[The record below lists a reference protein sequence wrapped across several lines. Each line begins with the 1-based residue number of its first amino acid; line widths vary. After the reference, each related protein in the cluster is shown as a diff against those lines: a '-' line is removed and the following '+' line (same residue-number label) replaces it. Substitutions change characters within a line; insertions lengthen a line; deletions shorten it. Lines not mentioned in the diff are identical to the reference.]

1 MSIRAVL
8 FDLGNT
14 LVSYY
19 RVDEFPEILR
29 RCLRGCLAELNPR
42 ANEEPDEE
50 LFNRALALNRESDD
64 HAVRLLAGR
73 LSTLFPEHR
82 NDPRALERLSAA
94 FLQPILA
101 TARPDPDAIAVL
113 ETLRSMGKSL
123 AIVSNTPWGSAATT
137 WRDELDRHGLLAAVD
152 AAVFCVD
159 AGFRKPHPA
168 PIRRALQMLD
178 ANERDALFVG
188 DDARWDVVGAR
199 AAGVR
204 PLLLLPAAASAAT
217 HDDVPVIHR
226 LREVLTYVSADDQ
239 HPRATGD

>member
-29 RCLRGCLAELNPR
+29 RCLRGCLAELEPR
-42 ANEEPDEE
+42 ASAEPDEK
-50 LFNRALALNRESDD
+50 LYNLALTLNRESDD
-64 HAVRLLAGR
+64 HAVRPLAGR
-73 LSTLFPEHR
+73 LGILFPEHR
-82 NDPRALERLSAA
+82 NDPLALERLSAA
-94 FLQPILA
+94 FLQPILE
-101 TARPDPDAIAVL
+101 TAKLDPEAIPVL

-137 WRDELDRHGLLAAVD
+137 WRDELERHGLLAAVD

-168 PIRRALQMLD
+168 PIRHALRALG
-178 ANERDALFVG
+178 ATERDAVFVG
-188 DDARWDVVGAR
+188 DDARWDVLGAR

-204 PLLLLPAAASAAT
+204 PLLLLPGTAT
-217 HDDVPVIHR
+217 PDDVPVIHR
-226 LREVLTYVSADDQ
+226 LREVLAYVTAED
-239 HPRATGD
+239 AA